1 METRIRLDASEGR
14 VRLARGTV
22 VLVGLDPTHGHE
34 QRGTRPCVLVSD
46 PEASEDQRFPMVCV
60 IPLTGTR
67 GEGALYPRI
76 SAGASGLIRDSYAL
90 VDQVRAVD
98 KRRVTRIFGP
108 VDPPDLEAI
117 DEGLRL
123 LLGL

>member
-1 METRIRLDASEGR
+1 

-22 VLVGLDPTHGHE
+22 VLVRLDPTHGHE

-76 SAGASGLIRDSYAL
+76 SAGASGLRRDSYAL

-98 KRRVTRIFGP
+98 KRRVTKIFGP

-123 LLGL
+123 FLGL

>member
-1 METRIRLDASEGR
+1 MATRIRLDASEGR

-76 SAGASGLIRDSYAL
+76 SAGASGLRRDSYAL

-123 LLGL
+123 FLGL

>member
-1 METRIRLDASEGR
+1 MK
-14 VRLARGTV
+14 LARGTV

-76 SAGASGLIRDSYAL
+76 SAGASGLKRDSYAL

-98 KRRVTRIFGP
+98 KRRVTTIFGP

-123 LLGL
+123 FLGL

>member
-1 METRIRLDASEGR
+1 MATRIRLDASEGR

-22 VLVGLDPTHGHE
+22 VGVGLDPTHGHE

-46 PEASEDQRFPMVCV
+46 SEASEDQRFPMVCV

-76 SAGASGLIRDSYAL
+76 SAGASGLRRDSYAL

-123 LLGL
+123 FLGL

>member
-1 METRIRLDASEGR
+1 MRLE
-14 VRLARGTV
+14 RGTV

-46 PEASEDQRFPMVCV
+46 PEASGDQRYPIVCV
-60 IPLTGTR
+60 IPITGTP

-76 SAGASGLIRDSYAL
+76 SAGESGLRRDSYAL
-90 VDQVRAVD
+90 VDQIRALD

-108 VDPPDLEAI
+108 VDSPDLEAI

-123 LLGL
+123 FLGL

>member
-1 METRIRLDASEGR
+1 MATRIRLDASEGR
-14 VRLARGTV
+14 VRFARGTV

-76 SAGASGLIRDSYAL
+76 SAGASGLRRDSYAL

-123 LLGL
+123 FLGL

>member
-1 METRIRLDASEGR
+1 M
-14 VRLARGTV
+14 RLARGTV

-34 QRGTRPCVLVSD
+34 QRGTRPCVLVSN

-76 SAGASGLIRDSYAL
+76 SAGASGLRRDSYAL
-90 VDQVRAVD
+90 IDQVRAVD
-98 KRRVTRIFGP
+98 KRRVTTIFGP
-108 VDPPDLEAI
+108 LDLPDLEAI

-123 LLGL
+123 FLGL

>member
-1 METRIRLDASEGR
+1 M
-14 VRLARGTV
+14 RLARGTV

-34 QRGTRPCVLVSD
+34 QRGTRPCVLISD
-46 PEASEDQRFPMVCV
+46 PEASEDQRFPMICV

-76 SAGASGLIRDSYAL
+76 TSGASGLRRDSYAL
-90 VDQVRAVD
+90 IGQVRAVD
-98 KRRVTRIFGP
+98 KRRVAKIFGP

-123 LLGL
+123 FLGL

>member
-1 METRIRLDASEGR
+1 METRHRLDAGEGR

-46 PEASEDQRFPMVCV
+46 PEASEDQHFPMVCV

-67 GEGALYPRI
+67 GEGALYPKI
-76 SAGASGLIRDSYAL
+76 SAGSSGLRRDSYAL

-98 KRRVTRIFGP
+98 KRRVTTIFGP

-123 LLGL
+123 FLGL

>member
-1 METRIRLDASEGR
+1 MKSGRRSEIVEVDGR
-14 VRLARGTV
+14 RFARTAGFAW
-22 VLVGLDPTHGHE
+22 L
-34 QRGTRPCVLVSD
+34 QSCVLVSD

-76 SAGASGLIRDSYAL
+76 AAGASGLRRDSYAL

-123 LLGL
+123 FLGL